1 MTQPYGQQPGQQP
14 GQYGQPGGYQ
24 QSGGYPQAPSYS
36 QSGGLPQAPPDQGG
50 FGGSTARPGTVTA
63 AAVLAYVQAGITTI
77 TTILVLAGAT
87 QASGGEAALA
97 WLVGL
102 AQVAG
107 IVLLIWGGVQIT
119 QGKGRLLLVIGCLV
133 ELAICVY
140 YLINFMVVETQNV
153 DVLEGAKAFLIAVAI
168 FFAIM
173 PTISLILSMGGAASQ
188 YLDAKRR

>member
-14 GQYGQPGGYQ
+14 GQYGQPGGYP
-24 QSGGYPQAPSYS
+24 QSGGYPQAPGYP
-36 QSGGLPQAPPDQGG
+36 QSGGLPQAPPDQGY
-50 FGGSTARPGTVTA
+50 GGSTGRPGTVTA
-63 AAVLAYVQAGITTI
+63 AAVLAFIQAGITTI
-77 TTILVLAGAT
+77 TTILVLAGAS
-87 QASGGEAALA
+87 QVEGGEAALA

-102 AQVAG
+102 VQVAG
-107 IVLLIWGGVQIT
+107 VVLLIWGGVQFT
-119 QGKGRLLLVIGCLV
+119 QGKGRTLLVVACLV

-140 YLINFMVVETQNV
+140 YLINFLVVETGNI

-173 PTISLILSMGGAASQ
+173 PTISLVLALGGSANQ